1 MIIQAVRGT
10 KDILSHEIQYQ
21 RLIVE
26 EARKILESAS
36 YLEICTPLIENTNLF
51 VRSIGQDTDII
62 NKEMYCFQDQGNRE
76 ITLRPEGT
84 AGVTRAFIENK
95 LYAQNNISRF
105 WYFGPM
111 FRYERPQAGRQRQ
124 FHQLGIECFGT
135 TDPRSDAEVIHLAT
149 NLLTQL
155 KCTKFSLEIN
165 SIGKLHHRTQYQ
177 NALRN
182 YLLPHIN
189 ELDENSKNRLYTNPL
204 RILDSK
210 NLQTREILAKAP
222 LLYDFLDHN
231 SKQHFERV
239 CNNLNTLNIPYTIN
253 NQLVRGLDYY
263 NNTAFE
269 IQIKLKNTPTSITVC
284 GGGRYDR
291 LVKQLGGPDTPAI
304 GWAIGIERLQQAIK
318 NKFKLSNKNIDI
330 YIASQGEAANQ
341 YSLQIMKL
349 LQEKRFTTVL
359 DFSNKSFT
367 KQLTKANKASATACL
382 LIGEQEMLDQSIT
395 IKWLHNGEQET
406 LKQEGLDTT
415 ISYLKYKI
423 QDINTSLII

>member
-10 KDILSHEIQYQ
+10 KDILPHEIQYQ

-26 EARKILESAS
+26 KARKILESAN
-36 YLEICTPLIENTNLF
+36 YLEICTPIIENTNLF

-62 NKEMYCFQDQGNRE
+62 NKEMYSFQDQGKRE

-95 LYAQNNISRF
+95 LHTQNNISRF

-124 FHQLGIECFGT
+124 FYQLGIECFGT
-135 TDPRSDAEVIHLAT
+135 TDPRSDAEVIYLAT

-165 SIGKLHHRTQYQ
+165 SIGDLHNRTQYQ

-182 YLLPHIN
+182 YLLPYIN
-189 ELDENSKNRLYTNPL
+189 ELDENSKNQLYTNPF

-210 NLQTREILAKAP
+210 NLKTREILAKAP
-222 LLYDFLDHN
+222 ILYDFLDYN

-239 CNNLNTLNIPYTIN
+239 CNNLNILNIPYAIN

-269 IQIKLKNTPTSITVC
+269 IQIKLQDTPITVC

-291 LVKQLGGPDTPAI
+291 LVEQLGGPNMPAI
-304 GWAIGIERLQQAIK
+304 GWAIGIERLQQVIK
-318 NKFKLSNKNIDI
+318 NKFQFFNPNIDI
-330 YIASQGEAANQ
+330 YIASQGEDANQ
-341 YSLQIMKL
+341 YSLEIMKF
-349 LQEKRFTTVL
+349 LQEKKFTTVL

-382 LIGEQEMLDQSIT
+382 LIGDQEMLDQVIT
-395 IKWLHNGEQET
+395 IKWLHNGEQEI
-406 LKQEGLDTT
+406 LKQEELDTT
-415 ISYLKYKI
+415 VPYLKHKI
-423 QDINTSLII
+423 QDINTSMIS

>member
-10 KDILSHEIQYQ
+10 KDILPSEIQYQ
-21 RLIVE
+21 RLIIEKAKV
-26 EARKILESAS
+26 ILESAN

-62 NKEMYCFQDQGNRE
+62 NKEMYNFQDQGNRE

-111 FRYERPQAGRQRQ
+111 FRYERPQTGRQRQ

-135 TDPRSDAEVIHLAT
+135 TDPRSDAEAIYLAT

-165 SIGKLHHRTQYQ
+165 SIGNSYHRTQYQ
-177 NALRN
+177 DALRN
-182 YLLPHIN
+182 YLLPYMD
-189 ELDENSKNRLYTNPL
+189 ELDDNSKTRLHTNPF

-210 NLQTREILAKAP
+210 NTQTREILTQAP
-222 LLYDFLDHN
+222 ILYDFLDCN
-231 SKQHFERV
+231 SKQHFENV
-239 CNNLNTLNIPYTIN
+239 CNNLNTLNIPYIIN
-253 NQLVRGLDYY
+253 HQLVRGLDYY

-269 IQIKLKNTPTSITVC
+269 IQIKLRNTPITVC

-291 LVKQLGGPDTPAI
+291 LVEQLGGPNTPAI
-304 GWAIGIERLQQAIK
+304 GWAIGIERLQQIIK
-318 NKFKLSNKNIDI
+318 NEFKLSTKNIDI

-341 YSLQIMKL
+341 YSLHIMKL
-349 LQEKRFTTVL
+349 LQEKRFTTIL

-367 KQLTKANKASATACL
+367 KQLTKANKVSATACL
-382 LIGEQEMLDQSIT
+382 LIGDQEMSDQIIT
-395 IKWLHNGEQET
+395 IKWLHNGEQEVFR
-406 LKQEGLDTT
+406 QEGLDTT
-415 ISYLKYKI
+415 IPYLKHKI
-423 QDINTSLII
+423 QEINTSLIL

>member
-10 KDILSHEIQYQ
+10 KDILPYEIQYQ

-26 EARKILESAS
+26 KARKILESAN
-36 YLEICTPLIENTNLF
+36 YLEICTPIIENTNLF

-62 NKEMYCFQDQGNRE
+62 NKEMYSFQDQGKRE

-95 LYAQNNISRF
+95 LHTQNNISRF

-124 FHQLGIECFGT
+124 FYQLGIECFGT
-135 TDPRSDAEVIHLAT
+135 TDPRSDAEVIYLAT

-165 SIGKLHHRTQYQ
+165 SIGDLHHRIQYQ

-182 YLLPHIN
+182 YLLPYIN
-189 ELDENSKNRLYTNPL
+189 ELDENSKNRLYTNPF

-222 LLYDFLDHN
+222 ILYDFLDDY
-231 SKQHFERV
+231 SKQHFESV
-239 CNNLNTLNIPYTIN
+239 CNNLNILNIPYAVN

-269 IQIKLKNTPTSITVC
+269 IQIKLQDIPITVC
-284 GGGRYDR
+284 GGGRYDG
-291 LVKQLGGPDTPAI
+291 LVEQLGGPNMPAI
-304 GWAIGIERLQQAIK
+304 GWAIGIERLQQVIK
-318 NKFKLSNKNIDI
+318 NKFQFFNQNIDI

-341 YSLQIMKL
+341 YSLKIMKF
-349 LQEKRFTTVL
+349 LQEKKFTTVL

-382 LIGEQEMLDQSIT
+382 LIGDQEMLDQVIT
-395 IKWLHNGEQET
+395 IKWLHNGEQEI
-406 LKQEGLDTT
+406 LKQEELDTT
-415 ISYLKYKI
+415 VSYLKHKI
-423 QDINTSLII
+423 QNINTSLIP